1 VGLGSDAYTTDMFE
15 SLKVANLLPK
25 HQTGQPGAGW
35 AEPPEML
42 FNRNTEFASACFG
55 RPVGTLTAG
64 ALADLIVVDYDP
76 PTPITPSNINGH
88 LLFGV
93 SGRAVRT
100 TIIGGRI
107 VMLDRKLPGMDEAA
121 ILAEARAAAQKLWQ
135 RF

>member
-1 VGLGSDAYTTDMFE
+1 
-15 SLKVANLLPK
+15 
-25 HQTGQPGAGW
+25 
-35 AEPPEML
+35 ML